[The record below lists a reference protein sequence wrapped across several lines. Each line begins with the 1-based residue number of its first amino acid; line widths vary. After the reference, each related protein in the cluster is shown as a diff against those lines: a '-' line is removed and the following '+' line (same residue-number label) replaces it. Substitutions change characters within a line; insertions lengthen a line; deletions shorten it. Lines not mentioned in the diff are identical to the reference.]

1 MMHEELLKRHFEQ
14 ESSKG
19 DLSPEQWGTVFSHV
33 KTQKQRRLSW
43 GLVTSFVPRRPVGD
57 IRRDLWPSTNPRLRS
72 EQRAGSSWQR
82 LVQTWRLRWVGV
94 GVALFMTLGAVGYAV
109 GPLLVSPT
117 IEDIPPEGVEVLLSG
132 DVLDRFRALP
142 TDYQEALAAYLAFG
156 VSPDLVPIVVEQKMA
171 QWPEDPPPLRDLLG
185 PDRHKSFK
193 NLYEPNPGAPYYA
206 YFLLTF
212 YVHLLNNEDTL
223 EGQGQALQDLLDAL
237 LGTTPALESV
247 LTPAELARLDQLG
260 PSFQQAIRSPWRE
273 AQVSRP
279 PLESVLTPT
288 ALARLDQLGPSFQ
301 RAIRSP
307 SAWYD
312 PGEMDLQTF
321 AVMFTLF
328 EILLLK
334 TPAGTELP
342 SNEAYLSE
350 QELVELKALPEEIQ
364 DTVEPAFQVR
374 VLDWY
379 AGNAIYPSVT
389 TLTLPPADDFLSGPA
404 KSTLLIAKVRA
415 EAGKEE

>member
-43 GLVTSFVPRRPVGD
+43 GLVTSFVPRRPIGD

-109 GPLLVSPT
+109 GPLLVSRT

-171 QWPEDPPPLRDLLG
+171 QWPEDPTPLRDLLG
-185 PDRHKSFK
+185 PDRHESFK
-193 NLYEPNPGAPYYA
+193 NLYEPNPGATYYA

-223 EGQGQALQDLLDAL
+223 EGQGQALQDLLDAHL
-237 LGTTPALESV
+237 FTTPALES
-247 LTPAELARLDQLG
+247 AELARLDDQLG
-260 PSFQQAIRSPWRE
+260 PSSQQALRSPWRE
-273 AQVSRP
+273 KQVSRP

-312 PGEMDLQTF
+312 DPGEMDLQTF

-342 SNEAYLSE
+342 SIEAYLSE

-364 DTVEPAFQVR
+364 DTVEHEFQVR
-374 VLDWY
+374 VLVSWY
-379 AGNAIYPSVT
+379 AGGALYPSVT
-389 TLTLPPADDFLSGPA
+389 TLTMPPADDFLSGPA
-404 KSTLLIAKVRA
+404 KSLLSTAKVRA